1 MLSMMNSSDRR
12 PSEAFEQLTIS
23 TSAPP
28 PPREDNHKA
37 FQLAKAAAAAALATN
52 HNSSSS
58 SSSSAVDEANNNGN
72 TSSTS
77 STTSASNAR
86 REKRS
91 TKSKCS
97 PGLRSGK
104 WTAEEESF
112 TNMIIHYFKRGLLH
126 IEDGTSLRWYLAKR
140 LNCEAM
146 RVTKKLKGNSSI
158 GKQIFRALENNEENR
173 TAIERAAQELAVVEN
188 LFLESLSASGGSHS
202 SGSSANNTANSG
214 VASSVTTTAP
224 PFGTSFLVARAAKA
238 SPSHKHHKV
247 SPSSS
252 AIAARS
258 AAAHKPSP
266 AIEGVHVNSEDAKL
280 LLNFFVG
287 AHDATDSKKRVFH
300 DVVED
305 EPSHLHHLSVE
316 AAAAS
321 AAVSSSSSSP
331 SPPSKRQYV
340 KMEKLVS

>member
-23 TSAPP
+23 TSA

-52 HNSSSS
+52 HNSSA
-58 SSSSAVDEANNNGN
+58 SSSAVDEANNNGN

-104 WTAEEESF
+104 WTPEEESF

-202 SGSSANNTANSG
+202 SSSSANTVNTG
-214 VASSVTTTAP
+214 GASSVTITAP
-224 PFGTSFLVARAAKA
+224 PFGTSFLVARATKA
-238 SPSHKHHKV
+238 SPSHKHKS

-252 AIAARS
+252 AVARAS
-258 AAAHKPSP
+258 AGPKPTA
-266 AIEGVHVNSEDAKL
+266 AIESVHVNSEDAKL

-300 DVVED
+300 DVVKN
-305 EPSHLHHLSVE
+305 EPSHLHNLSVE
-316 AAAAS
+316 AAASS
-321 AAVSSSSSSP
+321 AAVSSSP

>member
-23 TSAPP
+23 TSA

-52 HNSSSS
+52 HNSSVSS
-58 SSSSAVDEANNNGN
+58 TSAAMDEANNNGN
-72 TSSTS
+72 ISSTS
-77 STTSASNAR
+77 STNSSNAR

-104 WTAEEESF
+104 WTPEEESF

-158 GKQIFRALENNEENR
+158 GKQIFRALENSEENR
-173 TAIERAAQELAVVEN
+173 SAIERAAQELAVVEN
-188 LFLESLSASGGSHS
+188 LFLDSLSASGGHS
-202 SGSSANNTANSG
+202 SNSSSASTANTS
-214 VASSVTTTAP
+214 ASSVTTTAP
-224 PFGTSFLVARAAKA
+224 PFGTSFLVARATKA
-238 SPSHKHHKV
+238 SPSHKHKS

-252 AIAARS
+252 SVTRTALKPS
-258 AAAHKPSP
+258 AA
-266 AIEGVHVNSEDAKL
+266 IENVHVNSEDAKL

-305 EPSHLHHLSVE
+305 EPSHVHHHSVT
-316 AAAAS
+316 
-321 AAVSSSSSSP
+321 AVSSSP